1 MAKLSAN
8 NTEQAN
14 VEDTRLGTQEYAID
28 KLGVEAVE
36 LKWGQG
42 AKDIGGEVKI
52 KSLEKAQLLKKRG
65 YIAALTPEAARV
77 SGIPLVSDLDA
88 EGVDRILG

>member
-1 MAKLSAN
+1 MAKLSAS

-14 VEDTRLGTQEYAID
+14 VEDTRLGAQEYAID

-52 KSLEKAQLLKKRG
+52 KSLEEGTAPQETRLYRCPDSRG
-65 YIAALTPEAARV
+65 R
-77 SGIPLVSDLDA
+77 
-88 EGVDRILG
+88 